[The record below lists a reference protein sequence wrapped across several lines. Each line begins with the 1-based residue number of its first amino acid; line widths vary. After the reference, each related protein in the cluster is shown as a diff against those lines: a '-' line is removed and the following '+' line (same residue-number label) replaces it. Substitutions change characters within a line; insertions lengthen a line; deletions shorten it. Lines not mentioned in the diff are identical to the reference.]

1 MRDAFS
7 ACFKPFVYTYI
18 IYFRIKQQYII
29 LTRISY
35 GDNIA
40 VSITK
45 ERLMKSVYK
54 VVKKDILVYS
64 ILTILLSIAMVSE
77 AYLMQL
83 IIDSIKLGVGR
94 YVVTSIFVV
103 VFLLIQTLIYF
114 FQQSLTAIISKK
126 SAYAY
131 RNVIFQGIQ
140 KTPLELLTG
149 NKNDKLLASLTTQI
163 DQIEFNYFYSIYW
176 GGYLICQLIIAIIVS
191 LYLNPLLAALTLLLS
206 LPNLFVAVLFKNP
219 LEKKQEELIETTN
232 TSVSAIQDLIEGIPD
247 WKIANKSFDINRVF
261 DIQTLKL
268 LKRQTNVEK
277 SQYVVVSL
285 NQLFSNVLYFGSWI
299 IGGLLIINSQLT
311 LGSLIAFSQ
320 LLVRI
325 SYPIYA
331 SSDLLAKFIS
341 GKKTIETLS
350 SEFQVVDENLNTLEH
365 IEVISFDN
373 FRFKNNSEAIPF
385 NGQFYKHKKYLLKG
399 KSGTGKTTLLKA
411 ILREYN
417 DYTGTVKINGIDV
430 KSIKESSIFDNVAYV
445 PQHPHMFNAKLR
457 DNLTLFSED
466 VSEEELFETLKFV
479 ELSKWANRESLE
491 LMLSNDAIKLSG
503 GEAKRV
509 ALARAL
515 LMKTDILF
523 LDEFSSGIDLETL
536 SKIENR
542 LLQTSKLIIYITHV
556 DTDRINQQFD
566 EIIDLNEYIDL

>member
-1 MRDAFS
+1 M
-7 ACFKPFVYTYI
+7 
-18 IYFRIKQQYII
+18 
-29 LTRISY
+29 TRISY

-103 VFLLIQTLIYF
+103 VFLLIQTLIYY

-163 DQIEFNYFYSIYW
+163 DQIEFNYFYSVYW

-191 LYLNPLLAALTLLLS
+191 LYLNPLLAALTLILS
-206 LPNLFVAVLFKNP
+206 LPNLFVAILFKTP
-219 LEKKQEELIETTN
+219 LEKKQEELIDTTN

-350 SEFQVVDENLNTLEH
+350 SEFQIIDENLNTLEH

-385 NGQFYKHKKYLLKG
+385 NRQFYKHKKYLLKG

-430 KSIKESSIFDNVAYV
+430 KSINEGSIFDNVAYV

-466 VSEEELFETLKFV
+466 ISEEELFEILKFV

-503 GEAKRV
+503 GEAKRI

-515 LMKTDILF
+515 LRKTDILF

>member
-1 MRDAFS
+1 MT
-7 ACFKPFVYTYI
+7 PT
-18 IYFRIKQQYII
+18 
-29 LTRISY
+29 SY
-35 GDNIA
+35 GDNIE

-54 VVKKDILVYS
+54 VVKKDILIYS

-103 VFLLIQTLIYF
+103 VFLLIQTLIYY

-176 GGYLICQLIIAIIVS
+176 GGYLICQLIIAIVVS
-191 LYLNPLLAALTLLLS
+191 LYLNPLLAALTLILS
-206 LPNLFVAVLFKNP
+206 LPNLFVAILFKNP

-232 TSVSAIQDLIEGIPD
+232 TSVSAIQDFIEGIPD

-350 SEFQVVDENLNTLEH
+350 NEFQIIDEDPNTLEH
-365 IEVISFDN
+365 IKVISFDN

-385 NGQFYKHKKYLLKG
+385 NKQFYKHKKYLLKG

-430 KSIKESSIFDNVAYV
+430 KSINEGSIFDNVSYV

-457 DNLTLFSED
+457 DNLTLFSEN

-503 GEAKRV
+503 GEAKRI

-515 LMKTDILF
+515 LRKTDILF

-542 LLQTSKLIIYITHV
+542 ILQTSKLIIYITHV

>member
-1 MRDAFS
+1 M
-7 ACFKPFVYTYI
+7 
-18 IYFRIKQQYII
+18 
-29 LTRISY
+29 
-35 GDNIA
+35 
-40 VSITK
+40 
-45 ERLMKSVYK
+45 
-54 VVKKDILVYS
+54 
-64 ILTILLSIAMVSE
+64 
-77 AYLMQL
+77 
-83 IIDSIKLGVGR
+83 
-94 YVVTSIFVV
+94 
-103 VFLLIQTLIYF
+103 
-114 FQQSLTAIISKK
+114 
-126 SAYAY
+126 
-131 RNVIFQGIQ
+131 
-140 KTPLELLTG
+140 
-149 NKNDKLLASLTTQI
+149 
-163 DQIEFNYFYSIYW
+163 
-176 GGYLICQLIIAIIVS
+176 
-191 LYLNPLLAALTLLLS
+191 
-206 LPNLFVAVLFKNP
+206 
-219 LEKKQEELIETTN
+219 
-232 TSVSAIQDLIEGIPD
+232 
-247 WKIANKSFDINRVF
+247 
-261 DIQTLKL
+261 
-268 LKRQTNVEK
+268 
-277 SQYVVVSL
+277 
-285 NQLFSNVLYFGSWI
+285 
-299 IGGLLIINSQLT
+299 
-311 LGSLIAFSQ
+311 
-320 LLVRI
+320 
-325 SYPIYA
+325 
-331 SSDLLAKFIS
+331 LAKFIS

-385 NGQFYKHKKYLLKG
+385 NGQFYKNKKYLLKG

-509 ALARAL
+509 ALARAV

-566 EIIDLNEYIDL
+566 EIIDLNEFIDL

>member
-1 MRDAFS
+1 M
-7 ACFKPFVYTYI
+7 
-18 IYFRIKQQYII
+18 
-29 LTRISY
+29 TRISY

-103 VFLLIQTLIYF
+103 VFLLIQTLIYY

-163 DQIEFNYFYSIYW
+163 DQIEFNYFYSVYW

-191 LYLNPLLAALTLLLS
+191 LYLNPLLAALTLLFS
-206 LPNLFVAVLFKNP
+206 LPNLFVAVLFKTP

-247 WKIANKSFDINRVF
+247 WKIAHKSFDINRVF

-430 KSIKESSIFDNVAYV
+430 KRIKESSIFDNVAYV

-523 LDEFSSGIDLETL
+523 LDEFSSGIDFETL
-536 SKIENR
+536 SKIENH
-542 LLQTSKLIIYITHV
+542 LLQTSKLIIYITHL

-566 EIIDLNEYIDL
+566 EIIDLNEFIDL

>member
-1 MRDAFS
+1 M
-7 ACFKPFVYTYI
+7 
-18 IYFRIKQQYII
+18 
-29 LTRISY
+29 TRISY

-40 VSITK
+40 VPTTK

-54 VVKKDILVYS
+54 VVKKDILIYS

-103 VFLLIQTLIYF
+103 VFLLIQTLIYY

-176 GGYLICQLIIAIIVS
+176 GGYLICQLIIAIIIS

-268 LKRQTNVEK
+268 LKHQTNVEK

-373 FRFKNNSEAIPF
+373 FRFKNNLEAIPF
-385 NGQFYKHKKYLLKG
+385 NGQFYKNKKYLLKG

-457 DNLTLFSED
+457 DNLTLFSQD
-466 VSEEELFETLKFV
+466 VSEEEMFETLKFV

-542 LLQTSKLIIYITHV
+542 LLQTSKLIIYITHL

-566 EIIDLNEYIDL
+566 EIIDLNEFIDL

>member
-1 MRDAFS
+1 M
-7 ACFKPFVYTYI
+7 
-18 IYFRIKQQYII
+18 
-29 LTRISY
+29 TRISY

-103 VFLLIQTLIYF
+103 VFLLIQTLIYY

-163 DQIEFNYFYSIYW
+163 DQIEFNYFYSVYW

-206 LPNLFVAVLFKNP
+206 LPNLFVAVLFKTP

-247 WKIANKSFDINRVF
+247 WKIANKSFEINRVF

-285 NQLFSNVLYFGSWI
+285 NQLFSNVLYFGSWM

-430 KSIKESSIFDNVAYV
+430 KRIKESSIFDNVAYV

-523 LDEFSSGIDLETL
+523 SDEFSSGIDLETL

-556 DTDRINQQFD
+556 DTDRIIQQFD
-566 EIIDLNEYIDL
+566 EIIDLNEFVDL

>member
-1 MRDAFS
+1 M
-7 ACFKPFVYTYI
+7 
-18 IYFRIKQQYII
+18 
-29 LTRISY
+29 TRISY

-103 VFLLIQTLIYF
+103 VFLLIQTLIYY

-163 DQIEFNYFYSIYW
+163 DQIEFNYFYSVYW

-206 LPNLFVAVLFKNP
+206 LPNLFVAVLFKTP

-277 SQYVVVSL
+277 SQYIVVSL

-430 KSIKESSIFDNVAYV
+430 KRIKESSIFDNVAYV

>member
-1 MRDAFS
+1 M
-7 ACFKPFVYTYI
+7 
-18 IYFRIKQQYII
+18 
-29 LTRISY
+29 TRISY

-103 VFLLIQTLIYF
+103 VFLLIQTLIYYL
-114 FQQSLTAIISKK
+114 QQSLTAIISKK

-163 DQIEFNYFYSIYW
+163 DQIEFNYFYSVYW

-206 LPNLFVAVLFKNP
+206 LPNLFVAVLFKTP

-277 SQYVVVSL
+277 SQYIVVSL

-430 KSIKESSIFDNVAYV
+430 KRIKESSIFDNVAYV

-457 DNLTLFSED
+457 DNLTLFSEN

>member
-1 MRDAFS
+1 M
-7 ACFKPFVYTYI
+7 
-18 IYFRIKQQYII
+18 
-29 LTRISY
+29 TRISY

-103 VFLLIQTLIYF
+103 VFLLIQTLIYY

-163 DQIEFNYFYSIYW
+163 DQIEFNYFYSVYW

-341 GKKTIETLS
+341 GKKTIETFS

-430 KSIKESSIFDNVAYV
+430 KRIKESSIFDNVAYV

-523 LDEFSSGIDLETL
+523 LDEFSSGIDFETL
-536 SKIENR
+536 SKIENH
-542 LLQTSKLIIYITHV
+542 LLQTSKLIIYITHL

-566 EIIDLNEYIDL
+566 EIIDLNEFIDL

>member
-1 MRDAFS
+1 M
-7 ACFKPFVYTYI
+7 
-18 IYFRIKQQYII
+18 
-29 LTRISY
+29 TRISY

-103 VFLLIQTLIYF
+103 VFLLIQTLIYY

-163 DQIEFNYFYSIYW
+163 DQIEFNYFYSVYW

-206 LPNLFVAVLFKNP
+206 LPNLFVAVLFKTP

-268 LKRQTNVEK
+268 LKRQTNVER

-320 LLVRI
+320 LLVSI

-350 SEFQVVDENLNTLEH
+350 TEFQIIEENLNTLEH

-385 NGQFYKHKKYLLKG
+385 NGKFYKHKKYLLKG

-457 DNLTLFSED
+457 DNLTLFSEN

>member
-1 MRDAFS
+1 M
-7 ACFKPFVYTYI
+7 
-18 IYFRIKQQYII
+18 
-29 LTRISY
+29 TRISY

-103 VFLLIQTLIYF
+103 VFLLIQTLIYY

-163 DQIEFNYFYSIYW
+163 DQIEFNYFYSVYW

-206 LPNLFVAVLFKNP
+206 LPNLFVAVLFKTP

-247 WKIANKSFDINRVF
+247 WKIANKSFEINRVF

-430 KSIKESSIFDNVAYV
+430 KRIKESSIFDNVAYV

-556 DTDRINQQFD
+556 DTDRINQHFD
-566 EIIDLNEYIDL
+566 EIIDLNEFIDL

>member
-1 MRDAFS
+1 M
-7 ACFKPFVYTYI
+7 
-18 IYFRIKQQYII
+18 
-29 LTRISY
+29 TRISY

-103 VFLLIQTLIYF
+103 VFLLIQTLIYY

-191 LYLNPLLAALTLLLS
+191 LYLNPLLAALTLILS
-206 LPNLFVAVLFKNP
+206 LPNLFVAILFKTP
-219 LEKKQEELIETTN
+219 LEKKQEELIDTTN

-350 SEFQVVDENLNTLEH
+350 SEFQIIDENLNTLEH

-385 NGQFYKHKKYLLKG
+385 NRQFYKHKKYLLKG

-430 KSIKESSIFDNVAYV
+430 KSINEGSIFDNVAYV

-466 VSEEELFETLKFV
+466 ISEEELFEILKFV

-523 LDEFSSGIDLETL
+523 LDEFSSGIDFETL

-556 DTDRINQQFD
+556 DTDRINQHFD
-566 EIIDLNEYIDL
+566 EIIDLNEFIDL

>member
-1 MRDAFS
+1 M
-7 ACFKPFVYTYI
+7 TH
-18 IYFRIKQQYII
+18 
-29 LTRISY
+29 ISY

-40 VSITK
+40 VSTTK

-94 YVVTSIFVV
+94 YVVISIFVV
-103 VFLLIQTLIYF
+103 VFLLIQTLIYY

-163 DQIEFNYFYSIYW
+163 DQIEFNYFYSVYW

-191 LYLNPLLAALTLLLS
+191 LYLNPLLAALTLILS
-206 LPNLFVAVLFKNP
+206 LPNLFVAILFKTP
-219 LEKKQEELIETTN
+219 LEKKQEELIDTTN

-247 WKIANKSFDINRVF
+247 WKIANKSFDINRIF

-350 SEFQVVDENLNTLEH
+350 TEFQIIEENLNTLEH

-466 VSEEELFETLKFV
+466 VPEEELFETLKFV

-491 LMLSNDAIKLSG
+491 LMLSNDTIKLSG

-523 LDEFSSGIDLETL
+523 LDEISSGIDFETL

-542 LLQTSKLIIYITHV
+542 LLQTSKLIIYITHG

-566 EIIDLNEYIDL
+566 EIIDLNEFYRLIKR

>member
-1 MRDAFS
+1 
-7 ACFKPFVYTYI
+7 
-18 IYFRIKQQYII
+18 
-29 LTRISY
+29 
-35 GDNIA
+35 
-40 VSITK
+40 
-45 ERLMKSVYK
+45 MKSVYK

-103 VFLLIQTLIYF
+103 VFLLIQTLIYY

-163 DQIEFNYFYSIYW
+163 DQFEFNYSIYW

-191 LYLNPLLAALTLLLS
+191 LYLNPLLAALTLILS
-206 LPNLFVAVLFKNP
+206 LPNLFVAILFKTP
-219 LEKKQEELIETTN
+219 LEKKQEELIDTTN

-285 NQLFSNVLYFGSWI
+285 NQLFSNVLFFGSWI

-350 SEFQVVDENLNTLEH
+350 SEFQIIDENLNTLEH

-385 NGQFYKHKKYLLKG
+385 NRQFYKHKKYLLKG

-430 KSIKESSIFDNVAYV
+430 KSINEGSIFDNVAYV

-466 VSEEELFETLKFV
+466 ISEEELFEILKFV

-503 GEAKRV
+503 GEAKRI

-515 LMKTDILF
+515 LRKTDILF

>member
-1 MRDAFS
+1 M
-7 ACFKPFVYTYI
+7 
-18 IYFRIKQQYII
+18 
-29 LTRISY
+29 TRISY

-103 VFLLIQTLIYF
+103 VFLLIQTLIYY

-163 DQIEFNYFYSIYW
+163 DQIEFNYFYSVYW

-206 LPNLFVAVLFKNP
+206 LPNLFVAVLFKTP

-268 LKRQTNVEK
+268 LKRQTNVKK
-277 SQYVVVSL
+277 SQYIVVSL

-331 SSDLLAKFIS
+331 SSDLSAKFIS

-430 KSIKESSIFDNVAYV
+430 KRIKESSIFDNVAYV

-523 LDEFSSGIDLETL
+523 LDEFSSGIDFETL
-536 SKIENR
+536 SKIENH
-542 LLQTSKLIIYITHV
+542 LLQTSKLIIYITHL